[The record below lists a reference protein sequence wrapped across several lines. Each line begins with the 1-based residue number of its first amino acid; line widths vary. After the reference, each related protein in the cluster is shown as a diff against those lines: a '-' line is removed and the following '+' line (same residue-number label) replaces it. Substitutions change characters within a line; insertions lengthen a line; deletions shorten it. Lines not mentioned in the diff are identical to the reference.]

1 MVGLPRCAAC
11 CQWYASRM
19 THNARQR
26 FRASSR
32 LKLREAD
39 AGKAVF
45 SSRTANPELTKA
57 KAKALDIK
65 RTGELIDRI
74 SALQDKL
81 YAQHNKKVLLVL
93 QGMDTAGKDGT
104 VRAMFSRV
112 NPMGVRAVAF
122 KSPTDNELAH
132 DYLWRVHQQVPVKG
146 EIAIFNR
153 SHYEDVLITRVQG
166 MIDADEC
173 QRRYAQIR
181 DFERMLAE
189 TGTVIVKVFLHISKE
204 EQRQRLQERLD
215 DPDKQWKFNPAD
227 IAQREKWAAYQR
239 AYEDAIRATNL
250 PHAPWYVVPANSKT
264 HRNLVIA
271 SLLLETLEHMDLHYP
286 PPHPDLSSF
295 TVE

>member
-1 MVGLPRCAAC
+1 
-11 CQWYASRM
+11 M

-26 FRASSR
+26 FGATAK
-32 LKLREAD
+32 LKLRESDAD
-39 AGKAVF
+39 DAVF
-45 SSRTANPELTKA
+45 SSRSANPELSKS
-57 KAKALDIK
+57 KAKALDLK
-65 RTGELIDRI
+65 RTAALIARI
-74 SALQDKL
+74 DALQDKL
-81 YAQHNKKVLLVL
+81 YAEHDRKVLLIL

-104 VRAMFSRV
+104 VRAMFNGIS
-112 NPMGVRAVAF
+112 PMGVRAAAF
-122 KSPTDNELAH
+122 KKPTDNELAH

-153 SHYEDVLITRVQG
+153 SHYEDVLITKVQG
-166 MIDADEC
+166 MIDGAEC
-173 QRRYAQIR
+173 KRRYAQIR

-227 IAQREKWAAYQR
+227 VEQRKKWDEYQR
-239 AYEDAIRATNL
+239 AYERAIRETNA

-264 HRNLVIA
+264 HRNLVVA
-271 SLLLETLEHMDLHYP
+271 SLLLETLEAMDLSYP
-286 PPHPDLSSF
+286 DPHPDLSSF